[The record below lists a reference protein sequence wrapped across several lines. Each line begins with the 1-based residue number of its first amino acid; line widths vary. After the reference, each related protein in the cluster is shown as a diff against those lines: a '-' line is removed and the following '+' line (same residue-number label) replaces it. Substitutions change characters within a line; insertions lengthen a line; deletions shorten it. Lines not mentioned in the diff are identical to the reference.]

1 MGTLADKKLSKEKRK
16 SLLKVLTYEKVKGKP
31 IYYRDY
37 KKVLKGELPPEAVMG
52 SSGFQAYLI
61 MLLIKFLLSKVDEE
75 KFIIL
80 SNNLGF
86 LYKKGS
92 WRNLNIAIFEK
103 EKVKPYLMQDKLI
116 PVAPKVVIKV
126 DTKAD
131 LSRYGSLEEY
141 AYEKTQDLL
150 DAGVEKVVWI
160 FTKTKKVMIAEKG
173 EKWIVQDWKD
183 DFEVMEGM
191 RLNISEVLDRGG
203 VKWLFGVLVISTK
216 EELLTNL
223 RILFPKV

>member
-1 MGTLADKKLSKEKRK
+1 MSIVKSQEFKLSSQQRRN
-16 SLLKVLTYEKVKGKP
+16 LLKLLTYEKVKGKP

-37 KKVLKGELPPEAVMG
+37 KKVLKGELPSEAVMG

-61 MLLIKFLLSKVDEE
+61 MLLIKLLLSKIDEE

-80 SNNLGF
+80 SSELGF

-92 WRNLNIAIFEK
+92 WRNLDIAIFEK
-103 EKVKPYLMQDKLI
+103 EKVKPYLMQDELI
-116 PVAPKVVIKV
+116 PVAPKVVIEV

-160 FTKTKKVMIAEKG
+160 FTKTKKVMIAEKSK
-173 EKWIVQDWKD
+173 KWVVQNWRD
-183 DFEVMEGM
+183 DFEVFEGIG
-191 RLNISEVLDRGG
+191 LNIEKLLGKEV
-203 VKWLFGVLVISTK
+203 
-216 EELLTNL
+216 
-223 RILFPKV
+223 